1 MKKGLVLEG
10 GALRGLFTAGVTD
23 VMMENGI
30 DFDGMVGVS
39 AGAAFGCNYKSRQ
52 PGRVLRYNKRFIND
66 WRYCSVRSLL
76 MTGNLFGGEFNY
88 HTLPDKY
95 DLFDAATFDANPMEY
110 YAVCTDLLTGKPV
123 YKLLMHH
130 SYDLCEWIRAS
141 ASMPLVSTVVEVEGH
156 KMLDGGIGDSI
167 PLKFFQD
174 KGYDRNVVV
183 LTQPLSYRKGRNR
196 LLPLVRAALRRYPAT
211 VAAMAERS
219 AMYDRQ
225 AAYVRQ
231 REREGAVFVI
241 RPEAPLGIRRV
252 EHDPAKLQAVYDQGR
267 AVALRR
273 LDALRAYLADPAPN
287 EGGL

>member
-1 MKKGLVLEG
+1 MKKGLILEG

-52 PGRVLRYNKRFIND
+52 PGRVLRYNKRFVND
-66 WRYCSVRSLL
+66 WRYCSVRSLF

-88 HTLPDKY
+88 HTLPEKY
-95 DLFDAATFDANPMEY
+95 DIFDAATFDANPMEF

-123 YKLLMHH
+123 YKLLMRH
-130 SYDLCEWIRAS
+130 SYDFCEWIRAS
-141 ASMPLVSTVVEVEGH
+141 ASMPLVSTIVEVEGH

-183 LTQPLSYRKGRNR
+183 LTQPEGYMKKPNR
-196 LLPLVRAALRRYPAT
+196 LMPLIRMQLRRFPRFIE
-211 VAAMAERS
+211 AAADRHLMYNAEL
-219 AMYDRQ
+219 D
-225 AAYVRQ
+225 YVRSEEAAG
-231 REREGAVFVI
+231 RAFVI
-241 RPEAPLGIRRV
+241 RPRTTLPIKHITRNTAL
-252 EHDPAKLQAVYDQGR
+252 LQQAYDEGR
-267 AVALRR
+267 SVMQDR
-273 LDALRAYLADPAPN
+273 LSGLKEYLSDR
-287 EGGL
+287 

>member
-88 HTLPDKY
+88 HTLPEKY

-183 LTQPLSYRKGRNR
+183 LTQPEGYVKKPNR
-196 LLPLVRAALRRYPAT
+196 LMPLIRMQLRRFPRFIE
-211 VAAMAERS
+211 AAANRHVMYNAEL
-219 AMYDRQ
+219 D
-225 AAYVRQ
+225 YVRSEEAAG
-231 REREGAVFVI
+231 RAFVI
-241 RPEAPLGIRRV
+241 RPRTALPIKHITRRA
-252 EHDPAKLQAVYDQGR
+252 DLLQQAYDEGR
-267 AVALRR
+267 SVMQDQLS
-273 LDALRAYLADPAPN
+273 
-287 EGGL
+287 GLKRFLSDR

>member
-1 MKKGLVLEG
+1 MKKGLILEG

-52 PGRVLRYNKRFIND
+52 PGRVLRYNKRFVND
-66 WRYCSVRSLL
+66 RRYCSVRSLF

-88 HTLPDKY
+88 HTLPEKY
-95 DLFDAATFDANPMEY
+95 DIFDAATFDANPMEF

-123 YKLLMHH
+123 YKLLMRH
-130 SYDLCEWIRAS
+130 SYDFCEWIRAS
-141 ASMPLVSTVVEVEGH
+141 ASMPLVSTIVEVEGH

-183 LTQPLSYRKGRNR
+183 LTQPEGYVKKPNR
-196 LLPLVRAALRRYPAT
+196 LMPLIRMQLRRFPRF
-211 VAAMAERS
+211 VEAAADRHVMYNAEL
-219 AMYDRQ
+219 D
-225 AAYVRQ
+225 YVRSEEAAG
-231 REREGAVFVI
+231 RAFVI
-241 RPEAPLGIRRV
+241 RPRTTLPIKHITRNTAL
-252 EHDPAKLQAVYDQGR
+252 LQQAYDEGR
-267 AVALRR
+267 SVMQNR
-273 LDALRAYLADPAPN
+273 LSGLKEYLSDR
-287 EGGL
+287 

>member
-95 DLFDAATFDANPMEY
+95 DIFDAATFDANPMEY

-183 LTQPLSYRKGRNR
+183 LTQPEGYVKKPNR
-196 LLPLVRAALRRYPAT
+196 LMPLIRMQLRRFPRFIE
-211 VAAMAERS
+211 AAANRHIMYNAEL
-219 AMYDRQ
+219 D
-225 AAYVRQ
+225 YVRS
-231 REREGAVFVI
+231 EEAAGHAFVI
-241 RPEAPLGIRRV
+241 RPRTALPIKHITRRA
-252 EHDPAKLQAVYDQGR
+252 DLLQQAYDEGR
-267 AVALRR
+267 SVMQDQLS
-273 LDALRAYLADPAPN
+273 
-287 EGGL
+287 GLKRFLSDR

>member
-66 WRYCSVRSLL
+66 WRYCSVRSLI

-88 HTLPDKY
+88 HTLPEKY

-130 SYDLCEWIRAS
+130 CYDLCEWIRAS

-183 LTQPLSYRKGRNR
+183 LTQPEGYVKKPNR
-196 LLPLVRAALRRYPAT
+196 LMPLIRMQLRRFPRFIE
-211 VAAMAERS
+211 AAANRHIMYNAEL
-219 AMYDRQ
+219 D
-225 AAYVRQ
+225 YVRSEEAAG
-231 REREGAVFVI
+231 RAFVI
-241 RPEAPLGIRRV
+241 RPRTALPIKHITRRA
-252 EHDPAKLQAVYDQGR
+252 DLLQQAYDEGR
-267 AVALRR
+267 SVMQDQLS
-273 LDALRAYLADPAPN
+273 
-287 EGGL
+287 GLKRFLSDR